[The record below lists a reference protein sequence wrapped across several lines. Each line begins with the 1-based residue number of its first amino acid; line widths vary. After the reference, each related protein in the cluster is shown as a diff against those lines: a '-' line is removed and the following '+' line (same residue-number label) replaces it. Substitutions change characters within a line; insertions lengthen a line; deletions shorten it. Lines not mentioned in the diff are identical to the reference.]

1 MYLKIRSVF
10 PVMFLLCILFLWIAP
25 VCADDGSVSVTYRGA
40 GGYYIGDTILLDGK
54 NTMGNMTVIRLTG
67 PGLPAAGVPPYNLS
81 DAAGTGNTIEV
92 DPATG
97 SWAFY
102 WDTSRVENAD
112 KFYTARYTLTVFDK
126 NHPDVT
132 ASTSV
137 MLKKP
142 EFYVSVSPN
151 PATSNDYVIITGS
164 SEKGTDTVEIDV
176 LDSSGNKVHTFMAP
190 VSSGGAFN
198 CGFHVDMSPGQY
210 TVEVSSPS
218 LSNNLV
224 KTLVVV
230 ASRAETSSNASVTI
244 APTLTT
250 AEGSTASGTGV
261 LIVSSKPTGATVS
274 LDSAVVGKTP
284 LTLDSVAAGTH
295 TVELKMPGYLTSTTD
310 IIVTSGQTSQIAPEL
325 VKSPGSLPLS
335 PLLAIIGC
343 LGAAGILVAVRRR
356 K

>member
-10 PVMFLLCILFLWIAP
+10 PVLFLLCVLFLWIAP

-67 PGLPAAGVPPYNLS
+67 SGLPAAGVPPYNLS

-112 KFYTARYTLTVFDK
+112 RFYTARYTLTVFDK

-142 EFYVSVSPN
+142 EFYVSVTPN
-151 PATSNDYVIITGS
+151 PATSNDYVMINGY
-164 SEKGTDTVEIDV
+164 SEKGADSVEINV
-176 LDSSGNKVHTFMAP
+176 LDMAGNKVHTFMAP
-190 VSSGGAFN
+190 VSSSGAFN
-198 CGFHVDMSPGQY
+198 SGFHVDMAPGQY
-210 TVEVSSPS
+210 TVSISSPS
-218 LSNNLV
+218 LTRSLTR
-224 KTLVVV
+224 TLVIG
-230 ASRAETSSNASVTI
+230 ASRTNETATGANATI
-244 APTLTT
+244 TTPLTLAP
-250 AEGSTASGTGV
+250 STAGTGALV
-261 LIVSSKPTGATVS
+261 ISSKPAGATVS
-274 LDSAVVGKTP
+274 LDSAVVGTTP

-310 IIVTSGQTSQIAPEL
+310 IVVSSGQTSQIAPEL